1 MHINFLAGVCLPIC
15 TMSAI
20 SVTKEEVSGMTPE
33 LLVDHLI
40 DAGFSAYELRKL
52 ESKCVYII
60 SNTVQVDYSFF
71 TTVTFHQRIQI
82 FDRCHISFCCV
93 L

>member
-40 DAGFSAYELRKL
+40 DAGFSAYEL
-52 ESKCVYII
+52 
-60 SNTVQVDYSFF
+60 
-71 TTVTFHQRIQI
+71 
-82 FDRCHISFCCV
+82 
-93 L
+93 